1 MDESNGHKKSTT
13 AESSPTFNHDHG
25 SEGVKVSA
33 PDGVG
38 DNGINSRAST
48 PEDPENPIIE
58 KEFVQ
63 AEAASGWSTSQEN
76 GSMAVKID
84 WEAVD
89 WNASNKEVD
98 DFLGSDDEDEDEDD
112 SNTVGD
118 SEVVDGDAR

>member
-1 MDESNGHKKSTT
+1 MEESNGHKRSTT
-13 AESSPTFNHDHG
+13 AESSPTFKHDHG

-58 KEFVQ
+58 KDFVQ
-63 AEAASGWSTSQEN
+63 AEAASDWSTSQEN
-76 GSMAVKID
+76 DSMAVKI
-84 WEAVD
+84 D

-98 DFLGSDDEDEDEDD
+98 DFLGSDDEDEDD
-112 SNTVGD
+112 SNSVGD
-118 SEVVDGDAR
+118 SGVVDGDAR